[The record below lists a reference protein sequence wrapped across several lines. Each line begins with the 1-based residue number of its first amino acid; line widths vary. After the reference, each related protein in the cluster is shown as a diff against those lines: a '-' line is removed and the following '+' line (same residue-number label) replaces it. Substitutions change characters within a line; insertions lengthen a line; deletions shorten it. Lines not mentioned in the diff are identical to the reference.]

1 VATHLTSSSTGHA
14 GERDVMHKRNMDTFK
29 KVKRLRRQLK
39 LMGFAFSLV
48 GGILFISG
56 IHLLAN
62 PDSTINCNG
71 VVTTSI
77 SCKQNYTIFSR
88 NTPGVVS

>member
-1 VATHLTSSSTGHA
+1 
-14 GERDVMHKRNMDTFK
+14 
-29 KVKRLRRQLK
+29 
-39 LMGFAFSLV
+39 MGFAFSLV

-71 VVTTSI
+71 VVTRSI

-88 NTPGVVS
+88 NTPGVVSQHFTNNKLLDYINKLFSNVDVLIRNDIRTSYCDLFYSF